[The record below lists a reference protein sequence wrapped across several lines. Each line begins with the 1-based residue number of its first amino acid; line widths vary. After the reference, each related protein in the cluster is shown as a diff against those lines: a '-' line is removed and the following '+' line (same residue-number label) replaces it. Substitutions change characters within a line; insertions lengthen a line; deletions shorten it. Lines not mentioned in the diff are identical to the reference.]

1 VPAPI
6 RLLARSLVSSNE
18 ARSTHLPGEARGAEL
33 MPMAGVDYLPLALI
47 MALAGFLRFY
57 RLDHQ
62 SLWMDEVLT
71 ILSSH
76 TSFDRILFDPP
87 VDPNVPPLYYLL
99 MGALKGFGDG
109 ETALRWP
116 SALAGVFSVPLM
128 YSIART
134 WLGRSGMLAALLL
147 AVSPLHVWYSQEAR
161 PYALL
166 IFLALLA
173 VRFVQHALA
182 SPLSLWPRIAFAIT
196 AAAAFYVHP
205 VALAFL
211 GAMALYV
218 VFVVPRAEL
227 GRWVATFAA
236 VALLSMPGVYLLL
249 RVPPTVSANPF
260 YLFSPAHVAYT
271 LWAFASGYSLGPNLI
286 ELRIEG
292 VTSITRNLL
301 TIVPIMSLFSILLAL
316 GLFQLWRTRR
326 DVVAAL
332 GLWMTMPIAFVIL
345 GAWLTSHPYNVRYT
359 LLALPPTLMLL
370 ATGTRFFT
378 ARPVRIGA
386 TTLLLAC
393 SAVSLW
399 NYYTDP
405 RYYRDDNRGAAAFI
419 RTRAEPHDLVIASA
433 AYTTVPLGHYLAT
446 TPIELVGYPTP
457 AARDAPER
465 GASLGAMFVRPER
478 VADDFRRL
486 LGDRRSFWLFLSRT
500 FHSDPEGHVQRYA
513 DLHYRR
519 VDEYVG
525 PGVHAI
531 RYHRP
536 DMGAL
541 PVR

>member
-1 VPAPI
+1 M
-6 RLLARSLVSSNE
+6 RLDPGPPVRSLTGGNE
-18 ARSTHLPGEARGAEL
+18 SQSGG
-33 MPMAGVDYLPLALI
+33 YLPLALI

-99 MGALKGFGDG
+99 MAALRGFGDS

-116 SALAGVFSVPLM
+116 SALAGIFSIPLM

-134 WLGRSGMLAALLL
+134 WLGHSGMLAALFL

-173 VRFVQHALA
+173 VRFLQHALA
-182 SPLSLWPRIAFAIT
+182 SPRSIWPRIGFAIT
-196 AAAAFYVHP
+196 AAAAFYVHT

-211 GAMALYV
+211 AALAFYV
-218 VFVVPRAEL
+218 LLVVPRSEL
-227 GRWVATFAA
+227 RRWFATFAA
-236 VALLSMPGVYLLL
+236 VALMAVPGVYLLL

-271 LWAFASGYSLGPNLI
+271 LWAFATGYSLGPNLI
-286 ELRIEG
+286 ELRLEA
-292 VTSITRNLL
+292 VTSVRRNLL
-301 TIVPIMSLFSILLAL
+301 VIVPIMSLFSILLAL
-316 GLFQLWRTRR
+316 GLVQLWRSRR
-326 DVVAAL
+326 DALAVL
-332 GLWMTMPIAFVIL
+332 GLWVAMPIAFVIL
-345 GAWLTSHPYNVRYT
+345 GTLVTSHPYNVRYT

-370 ATGTRFFT
+370 ASGIRFT
-378 ARPVRIGA
+378 MWRPVRIGA

-393 SAVSLW
+393 SAASLW

-419 RTRAEPHDLVIASA
+419 RANAEPLDLVIASA

-446 TPIELVGYPTP
+446 TPIELVGYPTAG
-457 AARDAPER
+457 AAGAPDQ
-465 GASLGAMFVRPER
+465 GASLGAMFVRPAR
-478 VADDFRRL
+478 VEDDLRRL
-486 LGDRRSFWLFLSRT
+486 LGDHPGFWLFLSRT
-500 FHSDPEGHVQRYA
+500 FHSDPEGHLQRYA

-519 VDEYVG
+519 VAEYSG
-525 PGVHAI
+525 PGVQII

-536 DMGAL
+536 DVGAL
-541 PVR
+541 PVQ